1 MPPALHVHACS
12 ASVRARVGDAA
23 ARSRSST
30 PSAAARDNVEEAREA
45 GEQRPQTF
53 GGQGMVQQ
61 IWLPSRAAEV
71 EPRSMP
77 GALVGRAQTSATG
90 SAPSTARA
98 ERAAAPSRLV
108 RALGTDR
115 GGWRAGRPRPD
126 IGLRN
131 FTRRRFMRKDMEVR
145 IHFRFI
151 DCIFDLANLGTSSGP
166 MGVC

>member
-1 MPPALHVHACS
+1 
-12 ASVRARVGDAA
+12 
-23 ARSRSST
+23 
-30 PSAAARDNVEEAREA
+30 
-45 GEQRPQTF
+45 
-53 GGQGMVQQ
+53 
-61 IWLPSRAAEV
+61 
-71 EPRSMP
+71 MP

-151 DCIFDLANLGTSSGP
+151 DCIFDLANLGVRTLSVQSLL
-166 MGVC
+166 